1 VRVEAT
7 GRMPPPVRST
17 LGPGAGITPYARRE
31 VHFASGARE
40 VPMLDRAS
48 FGAGDR
54 FVGPAIVTQLDATT
68 LVPPG
73 WSGEVHTSGA
83 LLLTRD

>member
-1 VRVEAT
+1 MLA
-7 GRMPPPVRST
+7 S
-17 LGPGAGITPYARRE
+17 GAGIVPYARRE

-40 VPMLDRAS
+40 VPVLDRAG

-54 FVGPAIVTQLDATT
+54 FAGPAIVTQLDATT

-73 WSGEVHTSGA
+73 WSGEVHVSGA